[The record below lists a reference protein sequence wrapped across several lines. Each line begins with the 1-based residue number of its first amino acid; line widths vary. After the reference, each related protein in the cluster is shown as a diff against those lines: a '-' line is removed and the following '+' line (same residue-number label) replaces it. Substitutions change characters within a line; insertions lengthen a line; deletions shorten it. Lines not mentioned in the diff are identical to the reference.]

1 MTDATIAPGGQAVTG
16 AGGAERTPIAG
27 RLEALTRAVE
37 RSRRRQFDVRQIML
51 IAGSALMALGFL
63 AIVLGWYGAAHSAYV
78 FQEVPYLISGGLLG
92 VALMAGGGFVFFAAW
107 LVRMIDEDRASNTRM
122 AQTLDR
128 IDRALGAQP
137 IPPPPSWRPPAL
149 PSDRVVGLPR
159 VRAVRLRVRATG
171 TVGRDGAAPSAPQPP
186 GAASPEGERRRR
198 PAGTVASVQ
207 RLWLPAR
214 RRRPQAGRGPADR
227 GAQRN
232 V

>member
-1 MTDATIAPGGQAVTG
+1 MTDATMAPGGQGVAG

-107 LVRMIDEDRASNTRM
+107 LVRMIEEDRASNARL

-137 IPPPPSWRPPAL
+137 GAPSGAASGAASGADPASTL
-149 PSDRVVGLPR
+149 LASSGGAVGPGGGS
-159 VRAVRLRVRATG
+159 AAG
-171 TVGRDGAAPSAPQPP
+171 PGAAPARP
-186 GAASPEGERRRR
+186 GNGDGWS
-198 PAGTVASVQ
+198 
-207 RLWLPAR
+207 
-214 RRRPQAGRGPADR
+214 
-227 GAQRN
+227 
-232 V
+232 

>member
-1 MTDATIAPGGQAVTG
+1 MTDATIAPGAQAVAG

-107 LVRMIDEDRASNTRM
+107 LVRMIEENRASNTRL

-137 IPPPPSWRPPAL
+137 GAPSGADPASPL
-149 PSDRVVGLPR
+149 LASSGS
-159 VRAVRLRVRATG
+159 
-171 TVGRDGAAPSAPQPP
+171 TVGPGGGTAVGSGGA
-186 GAASPEGERRRR
+186 
-198 PAGTVASVQ
+198 PAGPGNGDGWS
-207 RLWLPAR
+207 
-214 RRRPQAGRGPADR
+214 
-227 GAQRN
+227 
-232 V
+232 